1 MLLNHLCVCVCVCV
15 CVLSHVR
22 LFVTPWTVA
31 CLALLFMELSRQES
45 WSVLPFPTPG
55 DLPDPGT
62 EPTSPAL
69 ACGFFTIVPPG
80 KLLGDWQILVQG
92 I

>member
-1 MLLNHLCVCVCVCV
+1 MCVCV

-31 CLALLFMELSRQES
+31 CLAPLTMELSRQES
-45 WSVLPFPTPG
+45 WSVLAFPTPG
-55 DLPDPGT
+55 DLPYPGIA
-62 EPTSPAL
+62 PTSPAL
-69 ACGFFTIVPPG
+69 ACGFFTLMPPG
-80 KLLGDWQILVQG
+80 KLLGDWRILVQG